1 MTSSIVNS
9 ITTTP
14 KKQKIRGVVRNAT
27 EQEWLGVHVVPD
39 KGEIIYTS
47 DKNTFKVGDGIT
59 PYPELPIAGGS
70 LGISDVVNKS
80 DNIPEATVDNLGDV
94 YMYSGESNSSF
105 IHGYIYENQEIVTYQ
120 TVIYFEPNTIVTY
133 NFLEH
138 SLIDFFTEYG
148 ITDCI
153 QIAQGSFTY
162 HRDGN
167 IWEIEGRDSENN
179 IIFDNLMLY
188 TEDLEDAGFTFTIPI
203 TDIPDGQIIEY
214 TTRFI
219 PSYSYEWVRLDVQ
232 PGGSGGG
239 AVDSVNGKTGV
250 VILDASDVGAL
261 PDTTVI
267 PTATSDLVNDSG
279 FITGINS
286 SDVTSAL
293 GYTPVDPS
301 DLSTVATTGN
311 YNDLSNKPT
320 IPVVPTNV
328 SAFTNDAGYITGIDS
343 SDVTNALGYTPADQ
357 SSLATVATT
366 GAYSDLTG
374 TPTIPTVNDPTI
386 VITQGGVTKG
396 SFSLNQA
403 SGDTIALDAGG
414 LIGDFVPQ
422 YTTMPTADISHAD
435 QIVQYKGTTDSTYTN
450 GYFYKCVEEGGVYSW
465 SQVSVQPGTSDYST
479 LSNKP
484 SINSVTLTG
493 NKTSADLGILS
504 DITQGSNITIDKT
517 DPSNPVISATGQ
529 VNADWNST
537 SGLSEILN
545 KPTLGTMAAENA
557 NDYTPTSGLATVATS
572 GSYNDLSNKPTIP
585 AAQVNADWNAN
596 SGVAQILNK
605 PTLAAVAT
613 SGSYNDLSN
622 KPTIPS
628 VYNPTITITQ
638 GGVSKGS
645 FTLNQS
651 TGDTIALDAGGSTI
665 PSTSGQAGKFL
676 TNDGTDLSWGT
687 ATVVNFKEWGANE

>member
-14 KKQKIRGVVRNAT
+14 KKQKIRGVVRNAI
-27 EQEWLGVHVVPD
+27 EQDWIDANPVPD
-39 KGEIIYTS
+39 KGEIVYTS
-47 DKNTFKVGDGIT
+47 DTNTLKVGDGINK
-59 PYPELPIAGGS
+59 YVDLPTIAGGGGGGTDNYNELLNKPQVNGTTLS
-70 LGISDVVNKS
+70 GNKS
-80 DNIPEATVDNLGDV
+80 SSDLGLATSAQGALADTALQPGDNI
-94 YMYSGESNSSF
+94 
-105 IHGYIYENQEIVTYQ
+105 
-120 TVIYFEPNTIVTY
+120 
-133 NFLEH
+133 
-138 SLIDFFTEYG
+138 
-148 ITDCI
+148 
-153 QIAQGSFTY
+153 
-162 HRDGN
+162 
-167 IWEIEGRDSENN
+167 SE
-179 IIFDNLMLY
+179 
-188 TEDLEDAGFTFTIPI
+188 
-203 TDIPDGQIIEY
+203 
-214 TTRFI
+214 
-219 PSYSYEWVRLDVQ
+219 
-232 PGGSGGG
+232 
-239 AVDSVNGKTGV
+239 
-250 VILDASDVGAL
+250 
-261 PDTTVI
+261 
-267 PTATSDLVNDSG
+267 LVNDSG

-320 IPVVPTNV
+320 IPAPQVNSDWNASSGVAQILNKPTIPDTSNMV
-328 SAFTNDAGYITGIDS
+328 TTDTTQTISGEKTFSGIMNYSAGKTYILAGNGGTK
-343 SDVTNALGYTPADQ
+343 LGYWSYDIDGQ
-357 SSLATVATT
+357 SNITLQTMTASTRNINFKTNNGGKVTYNGSEIAKK
-366 GAYSDLTG
+366 SE
-374 TPTIPTVNDPTI
+374 IPTVNDPTI

-396 SFSLNQA
+396 SFSLNQTT
-403 SGDTIALDAGG
+403 GDTIALDAGG

-435 QIVQYKGTTDSTYTN
+435 QIVQYKGVTDSTYTN

-504 DITQGSNITIDKT
+504 DVTQGSNITIDKT
-517 DPSNPVISATGQ
+517 NPSNPVISATGQ

-585 AAQVNADWNAN
+585 AAQVNSDWNAN

-638 GGVSKGS
+638 GGVTKGS

-651 TGDTIALDAGGSTI
+651 TGDTIALDAGGSAI

>member
-1 MTSSIVNS
+1 MEEKKEYLIDV
-9 ITTTP
+9 TTTP
-14 KKQKIRGVVRNAT
+14 KKQKIRGVVRNAI
-27 EQEWLGVHVVPD
+27 EQDWIDANPVPD
-39 KGEIIYTS
+39 KGEIVYTS
-47 DKNTFKVGDGIT
+47 DTNTLKVGDGINR
-59 PYPELPIAGGS
+59 YVDLPTIAGGGGGGTDNYNELLNKPQINGTTLS
-70 LGISDVVNKS
+70 GNKSSSDLGLATSAQGALADTALQPGDNISDL
-80 DNIPEATVDNLGDV
+80 T
-94 YMYSGESNSSF
+94 
-105 IHGYIYENQEIVTYQ
+105 
-120 TVIYFEPNTIVTY
+120 
-133 NFLEH
+133 
-138 SLIDFFTEYG
+138 
-148 ITDCI
+148 
-153 QIAQGSFTY
+153 
-162 HRDGN
+162 
-167 IWEIEGRDSENN
+167 
-179 IIFDNLMLY
+179 
-188 TEDLEDAGFTFTIPI
+188 
-203 TDIPDGQIIEY
+203 
-214 TTRFI
+214 
-219 PSYSYEWVRLDVQ
+219 
-232 PGGSGGG
+232 
-239 AVDSVNGKTGV
+239 
-250 VILDASDVGAL
+250 
-261 PDTTVI
+261 
-267 PTATSDLVNDSG
+267 NDSG

-343 SDVTNALGYTPADQ
+343 TDVTNALGYTPADQ

-396 SFSLNQA
+396 SFSLNQTT
-403 SGDTIALDAGG
+403 GDTIALDAGG

-435 QIVQYKGTTDSTYTN
+435 QIVQYKGATDSTYTN

-517 DPSNPVISATGQ
+517 NPSNPVISATGQ

-585 AAQVNADWNAN
+585 AAQVNSDWNAN

-638 GGVSKGS
+638 GGVTKGS

>member
-14 KKQKIRGVVRNAT
+14 KKQKIRGVVRNAI
-27 EQEWLGVHVVPD
+27 EQDWIDTNPVPD
-39 KGEIIYTS
+39 KGEIVYTS
-47 DKNTFKVGDGIT
+47 DTNTLKVGDGINR
-59 PYPELPIAGGS
+59 YVDLPTIAGGGGGGTNNYNELLNKPQINGTTLS
-70 LGISDVVNKS
+70 GNKTSSDLGLATDAQGALADTALQPGDNISDL
-80 DNIPEATVDNLGDV
+80 T
-94 YMYSGESNSSF
+94 
-105 IHGYIYENQEIVTYQ
+105 
-120 TVIYFEPNTIVTY
+120 
-133 NFLEH
+133 
-138 SLIDFFTEYG
+138 
-148 ITDCI
+148 
-153 QIAQGSFTY
+153 
-162 HRDGN
+162 
-167 IWEIEGRDSENN
+167 
-179 IIFDNLMLY
+179 
-188 TEDLEDAGFTFTIPI
+188 
-203 TDIPDGQIIEY
+203 
-214 TTRFI
+214 
-219 PSYSYEWVRLDVQ
+219 
-232 PGGSGGG
+232 
-239 AVDSVNGKTGV
+239 
-250 VILDASDVGAL
+250 
-261 PDTTVI
+261 
-267 PTATSDLVNDSG
+267 NDSG

-320 IPVVPTNV
+320 IPVVPTNI
-328 SAFTNDAGYITGIDS
+328 SAFTNDAGYITGINS
-343 SDVTNALGYTPADQ
+343 SDVTSALGYTPADQ

-422 YTTMPTADISHAD
+422 YVTMPTADISHAD
-435 QIVQYKGTTDSTYTN
+435 QIVQYKGVTDSTYTN
-450 GYFYKCVEEGGVYSW
+450 GYFYKCIEEGGVYSW
-465 SQVSVQPGTSDYST
+465 SQTSVQPGISDYST

-484 SINSVTLTG
+484 SINSVTLSG

-517 DPSNPVISATGQ
+517 NPANPVISATGQ

-545 KPTLGTMAAENA
+545 KPTLGTMAAEDA
-557 NDYTPTSGLATVATS
+557 NDYTPTSGLATVATT

-605 PTLAAVAT
+605 PTLSTVAT
-613 SGSYNDLSN
+613 TGSYNDLSN

-638 GGVSKGS
+638 GGVTKGS

-676 TNDGTDLSWGT
+676 TNDGTDLAWGIS
-687 ATVVNFKEWGANE
+687 TVVTFKEWGANE

>member
-14 KKQKIRGVVRNAT
+14 KKQKIRGVVRNAI
-27 EQEWLGVHVVPD
+27 EQDWINANPVPD
-39 KGEIIYTS
+39 KGEIVYTS
-47 DKNTFKVGDGIT
+47 DTNTLKVGDGINR
-59 PYPELPIAGGS
+59 YVDLPTIAGGGGGGTDNYNELLNKPQINGTTLS
-70 LGISDVVNKS
+70 GNKSSSDLGLATSAQGALADTALQPGDNISDL
-80 DNIPEATVDNLGDV
+80 T
-94 YMYSGESNSSF
+94 
-105 IHGYIYENQEIVTYQ
+105 
-120 TVIYFEPNTIVTY
+120 
-133 NFLEH
+133 
-138 SLIDFFTEYG
+138 
-148 ITDCI
+148 
-153 QIAQGSFTY
+153 
-162 HRDGN
+162 
-167 IWEIEGRDSENN
+167 
-179 IIFDNLMLY
+179 
-188 TEDLEDAGFTFTIPI
+188 
-203 TDIPDGQIIEY
+203 
-214 TTRFI
+214 
-219 PSYSYEWVRLDVQ
+219 
-232 PGGSGGG
+232 
-239 AVDSVNGKTGV
+239 
-250 VILDASDVGAL
+250 
-261 PDTTVI
+261 
-267 PTATSDLVNDSG
+267 NDSG

-343 SDVTNALGYTPADQ
+343 TDVTNALGYTPADQ

-396 SFSLNQA
+396 SFSLNQTT
-403 SGDTIALDAGG
+403 GDTIALDAGG

-435 QIVQYKGTTDSTYTN
+435 QIVQYKGATDSTYTN
-450 GYFYKCVEEGGVYSW
+450 GYFYKCVEEGGVYLW

-484 SINSVTLTG
+484 SINSVTLSG

-517 DPSNPVISATGQ
+517 NPSNPVISATGQ

-557 NDYTPTSGLATVATS
+557 SDYTPTSGLATVATS

-585 AAQVNADWNAN
+585 AAQVNSDWNAN

-605 PTLAAVAT
+605 PTLSTVAT

-638 GGVSKGS
+638 GGVTKGS

-651 TGDTIALDAGGSTI
+651 TGDTIALDAGGSAI

>member
-14 KKQKIRGVVRNAT
+14 KKQKIRGVVRNAI
-27 EQEWLGVHVVPD
+27 EQDWIDANPVPD
-39 KGEIIYTS
+39 KGEIVYTS
-47 DKNTFKVGDGIT
+47 DTNTLKVGDGINR
-59 PYPELPIAGGS
+59 YVDLPTIAGGGGGGTDNYNELLNKPQINGTTLS
-70 LGISDVVNKS
+70 GNKTSSDLGLATSAQGTLADTALQPG
-80 DNIPEATVDNLGDV
+80 DNI
-94 YMYSGESNSSF
+94 
-105 IHGYIYENQEIVTYQ
+105 
-120 TVIYFEPNTIVTY
+120 
-133 NFLEH
+133 
-138 SLIDFFTEYG
+138 
-148 ITDCI
+148 
-153 QIAQGSFTY
+153 
-162 HRDGN
+162 
-167 IWEIEGRDSENN
+167 SE
-179 IIFDNLMLY
+179 
-188 TEDLEDAGFTFTIPI
+188 
-203 TDIPDGQIIEY
+203 
-214 TTRFI
+214 
-219 PSYSYEWVRLDVQ
+219 
-232 PGGSGGG
+232 
-239 AVDSVNGKTGV
+239 
-250 VILDASDVGAL
+250 
-261 PDTTVI
+261 
-267 PTATSDLVNDSG
+267 LVNDSG

-343 SDVTNALGYTPADQ
+343 TDVTNALGYTPADQ

-504 DITQGSNITIDKT
+504 DVTQGSNITIDKT

-557 NDYTPTSGLATVATS
+557 SDYTPTSGLATVATS

-585 AAQVNADWNAN
+585 AAQVNSDWNAN

-605 PTLAAVAT
+605 PTLAVVAT
-613 SGSYNDLSN
+613 SGDYNDLSN

>member
-14 KKQKIRGVVRNAT
+14 KKQKIRGVVRNAV
-27 EQEWLGVHVVPD
+27 EQDWINANPVPD
-39 KGEIIYTS
+39 KGEIVYTS
-47 DKNTFKVGDGIT
+47 DTNTLKVGDGINR
-59 PYPELPIAGGS
+59 YVDLPTIAGGGGGGTDNYNELLNKPQINGTTLS
-70 LGISDVVNKS
+70 GNKTSSDLGLATSAQGGLADTALQPG
-80 DNIPEATVDNLGDV
+80 DNI
-94 YMYSGESNSSF
+94 
-105 IHGYIYENQEIVTYQ
+105 
-120 TVIYFEPNTIVTY
+120 
-133 NFLEH
+133 
-138 SLIDFFTEYG
+138 
-148 ITDCI
+148 
-153 QIAQGSFTY
+153 
-162 HRDGN
+162 
-167 IWEIEGRDSENN
+167 
-179 IIFDNLMLY
+179 
-188 TEDLEDAGFTFTIPI
+188 
-203 TDIPDGQIIEY
+203 
-214 TTRFI
+214 
-219 PSYSYEWVRLDVQ
+219 
-232 PGGSGGG
+232 
-239 AVDSVNGKTGV
+239 
-250 VILDASDVGAL
+250 
-261 PDTTVI
+261 
-267 PTATSDLVNDSG
+267 SDLVNDSG

-320 IPVVPTNV
+320 IPAAQVNSDWNASSGVAQILNKPTIPDTSNMV
-328 SAFTNDAGYITGIDS
+328 TTDTTQTISGEKTFSGLMNYSAGKTYILAGNGGTK
-343 SDVTNALGYTPADQ
+343 LGYWSYDIDGQ
-357 SSLATVATT
+357 SNITLQTMTSSTRNINFKTNNGGKVTYNGSEIAKK
-366 GAYSDLTG
+366 SE
-374 TPTIPTVNDPTI
+374 IPTVNDPTI

-422 YTTMPTADISHAD
+422 YTTMPTADISHVD
-435 QIVQYKGTTDSTYTN
+435 QIVQYKGATDSTYTN

-484 SINSVTLTG
+484 SINSVTLSG

-504 DITQGSNITIDKT
+504 DVTQGSNITIDKT
-517 DPSNPVISATGQ
+517 NPANPVISATGQ

-545 KPTLGTMAAENA
+545 KPTLGTMAAEDA
-557 NDYTPTSGLATVATS
+557 NDYTPTSGLATVATT

-605 PTLAAVAT
+605 PTLSTVAT
-613 SGSYNDLSN
+613 TGSYNDLSN

-638 GGVSKGS
+638 GGVTKGS

-676 TNDGTDLSWGT
+676 TNDGTDLSWGVS
-687 ATVVNFKEWGANE
+687 TVVTFKEWGANE

>member
-14 KKQKIRGVVRNAT
+14 KKQKIRGVVRNAI
-27 EQEWLGVHVVPD
+27 EQDWINANPVPD
-39 KGEIIYTS
+39 KGEIVYTS
-47 DKNTFKVGDGIT
+47 DTNTLKVGDGINK
-59 PYPELPIAGGS
+59 YVDLPTIAGGGGGGTDNYNELLNKPQINGTTLS
-70 LGISDVVNKS
+70 GNKSSSDLGLATSAQGALADTALQPGDNISDL
-80 DNIPEATVDNLGDV
+80 T
-94 YMYSGESNSSF
+94 
-105 IHGYIYENQEIVTYQ
+105 
-120 TVIYFEPNTIVTY
+120 
-133 NFLEH
+133 
-138 SLIDFFTEYG
+138 
-148 ITDCI
+148 
-153 QIAQGSFTY
+153 
-162 HRDGN
+162 
-167 IWEIEGRDSENN
+167 
-179 IIFDNLMLY
+179 
-188 TEDLEDAGFTFTIPI
+188 
-203 TDIPDGQIIEY
+203 
-214 TTRFI
+214 
-219 PSYSYEWVRLDVQ
+219 
-232 PGGSGGG
+232 
-239 AVDSVNGKTGV
+239 
-250 VILDASDVGAL
+250 
-261 PDTTVI
+261 
-267 PTATSDLVNDSG
+267 NDSG

-343 SDVTNALGYTPADQ
+343 TDVTNALGYTPADQ

-504 DITQGSNITIDKT
+504 DVTQGSNITIDKT
-517 DPSNPVISATGQ
+517 NPSNPVISATGQ

-585 AAQVNADWNAN
+585 AAQVNSDWNAN

-651 TGDTIALDAGGSTI
+651 TGDTIALDAGGSAI

>member
-14 KKQKIRGVVRNAT
+14 KKQKIRGVVRNAI
-27 EQEWLGVHVVPD
+27 EQDWIDANPVPD
-39 KGEIIYTS
+39 KGEIVYTS
-47 DKNTFKVGDGIT
+47 DTNTLKVGDGINR
-59 PYPELPIAGGS
+59 YVDLPTIAGGGGGGTDNYNELLNKPQINGTTLS
-70 LGISDVVNKS
+70 GNKSSSDLGLATSAQGALADTALQPGDNISDL
-80 DNIPEATVDNLGDV
+80 T
-94 YMYSGESNSSF
+94 
-105 IHGYIYENQEIVTYQ
+105 
-120 TVIYFEPNTIVTY
+120 
-133 NFLEH
+133 
-138 SLIDFFTEYG
+138 
-148 ITDCI
+148 
-153 QIAQGSFTY
+153 
-162 HRDGN
+162 
-167 IWEIEGRDSENN
+167 
-179 IIFDNLMLY
+179 
-188 TEDLEDAGFTFTIPI
+188 
-203 TDIPDGQIIEY
+203 
-214 TTRFI
+214 
-219 PSYSYEWVRLDVQ
+219 
-232 PGGSGGG
+232 
-239 AVDSVNGKTGV
+239 
-250 VILDASDVGAL
+250 
-261 PDTTVI
+261 
-267 PTATSDLVNDSG
+267 NDSG

-343 SDVTNALGYTPADQ
+343 TDVTNALGYTPADQ

-504 DITQGSNITIDKT
+504 DVTQGSNITIDKT
-517 DPSNPVISATGQ
+517 NPANPVISATGQ

-585 AAQVNADWNAN
+585 AAQVNSDWNAN

-638 GGVSKGS
+638 GGVTKGS

>member
-14 KKQKIRGVVRNAT
+14 KKQKIRGVVRNAV
-27 EQEWLGVHVVPD
+27 EQDWINANPVPD
-39 KGEIIYTS
+39 KGEIVYTS
-47 DKNTFKVGDGIT
+47 DTNTLKVGDGINR
-59 PYPELPIAGGS
+59 YVDLPTIAGGGGGGTDNYNELLNKPQINGTTLS
-70 LGISDVVNKS
+70 GNKTSSDLGLATSAQGALADTALQPG
-80 DNIPEATVDNLGDV
+80 DNI
-94 YMYSGESNSSF
+94 
-105 IHGYIYENQEIVTYQ
+105 
-120 TVIYFEPNTIVTY
+120 
-133 NFLEH
+133 
-138 SLIDFFTEYG
+138 
-148 ITDCI
+148 
-153 QIAQGSFTY
+153 
-162 HRDGN
+162 
-167 IWEIEGRDSENN
+167 SE
-179 IIFDNLMLY
+179 L
-188 TEDLEDAGFTFTIPI
+188 T
-203 TDIPDGQIIEY
+203 
-214 TTRFI
+214 
-219 PSYSYEWVRLDVQ
+219 
-232 PGGSGGG
+232 
-239 AVDSVNGKTGV
+239 
-250 VILDASDVGAL
+250 
-261 PDTTVI
+261 
-267 PTATSDLVNDSG
+267 NDSG

-328 SAFTNDAGYITGIDS
+328 SAFTNDAGYITGINS

-504 DITQGSNITIDKT
+504 DVTQGSNITIDKT

-557 NDYTPTSGLATVATS
+557 SDYTPTSALATVATS

-596 SGVAQILNK
+596 SGVAQIL
-605 PTLAAVAT
+605 
-613 SGSYNDLSN
+613 N

-676 TNDGTDLSWGT
+676 TNDGIDLSWGT